1 MSDRL
6 TLLRPDDWH
15 IHLRDGAVLPHTVGD
30 VARTFARAII
40 MPNLVPPVRNAAEA
54 DAYRQRRAEGIN
66 VDYCDGVLDTVELM
80 ELL

>member
-1 MSDRL
+1 MSNLDYQMGARHARD
-6 TLLRPDDWH
+6 TLLQ
-15 IHLRDGAVLPHTVGD
+15 VGRRTATAD
-30 VARTFARAII
+30 VPGLKETARN
-40 MPNLVPPVRNAAEA
+40 MA